1 MKFSLFI
8 LLFTAAIF
16 FSACSRDNEEIFL
29 PVAEITMYAPLSNAI
44 IHPGDTIYIDALA
57 TSSASL
63 HGYELAIRK
72 PGGSNLYFQHY
83 HDHNDTLIIKDKWKN
98 TLSPP
103 GELEL
108 WISVILDHED
118 HGKNKVIPLEVRN

>member
-1 MKFSLFI
+1 MKFYFLVIFSILVILF
-8 LLFTAAIF
+8 
-16 FSACSRDNEEIFL
+16 SGCSRDNEEIFL
-29 PVAEITMYAPLSNAI
+29 PVAEITMYAPLPNAI
-44 IHPGDTIYIDALA
+44 IYPGDTVFIDALA

-72 PGGSNLYFQHY
+72 SGASNLYFQHY
-83 HDHNDTLIIKDKWKN
+83 HDHTDTLRIKDKWKN
-98 TLSPP
+98 TLTQT

-118 HGKNKVIPLEVRN
+118 HRKNKIIPLEVRN